1 MFTRRDRVEL
11 AVLGLVALGWAL
23 VLAPV
28 LHAVEHAHGHAHHHG
43 APAHAPPPGHHA
55 DGSVE
60 HQQALFVDPP
70 AAPVLVA
77 TWQPLPRPQPAAPE
91 PPTLA
96 AHFRPEQ
103 PQGP

>member
-1 MFTRRDRVEL
+1 MFTRRDRFEL
-11 AVLGLVALGWAL
+11 AVLGLVALGWGL

-43 APAHAPPPGHHA
+43 APASQPRHG

-60 HQQALFVDPP
+60 HQQAVFLDPP
-70 AAPVLVA
+70 AAPVLGA
-77 TWQPLPRPQPAAPE
+77 SWRPLPRVEPARPDAPDIA
-91 PPTLA
+91 PA
-96 AHFRPEQ
+96 FRPEQ